1 MTKARILADYVAGG
15 TTATEF
21 DFMDGVTSNVQT
33 QLTALDTAKAPLAS
47 PTFTGTTT
55 VSGDLVPSTPLS
67 NRNMIINGAMAV
79 AQRGTSAV
87 TTHSAFGVDRFSAK
101 HQNDGAFTLQQVSES
116 PAGFAYSSKFTCTTA
131 DASLGAGQY
140 FNVNYSVEG
149 QDLIR
154 LALGSSDAKIFTLSF
169 YVRSSLAGTF
179 GGSLRNGD
187 ANRSYPF
194 TYTISSV
201 NTWERVS
208 VTIQG
213 DTTGTWVITNA
224 AGMYISFGLGVGA
237 TFNGTA
243 GAWAGANL
251 LSSSGTIQ
259 SPIGTLNSTWHITGV
274 QLELGSS
281 ATPFEHRSYADELA
295 RCQRYYYTINAGSA
309 HYPYTA
315 YWAGT
320 GNNRG
325 HADYPCQMRVA
336 PSYAGTNVY
345 GTVPT
350 AEPQKDVCLFHST
363 GYSSEMGL
371 INFNAEL

>member
-1 MTKARILADYVAGG
+1 MADLIIKPATGDGNKLILQDKAGG
-15 TTATEF
+15 AVLTTADSGATIASA
-21 DFMDGVTSNVQT
+21 T
-33 QLTALDTAKAPLAS
+33 LTS
-47 PTFTGTTT
+47 PTINTPTIATPTLTGTTT
-55 VSGDLVPSTPLS
+55 VSGDFVPSTPLS
-67 NRNMIINGAMAV
+67 HRNMIINGAMAV
-79 AQRGTSAV
+79 AQRGTHAV
-87 TTHSAFGVDRFSAK
+87 TAHSAFGVDRFSAK

-131 DASLGAGQY
+131 DASLSAGQY

-179 GGSLRNGD
+179 GGSLRNGA

-213 DTTGTWVITNA
+213 DTSGTWVITNA
-224 AGMYISFGLGVGA
+224 AGMYISFGLGVGS

-243 GAWAGANL
+243 GAWAGANY
-251 LSSSGTIQ
+251 LSSTGTIQ

-281 ATPFEHRSYADELA
+281 ATPFEHRSYADELR
-295 RCQRYYYTINAGSA
+295 RCQRYF
-309 HYPYTA
+309 
-315 YWAGT
+315 
-320 GNNRG
+320 
-325 HADYPCQMRVA
+325 VA
-336 PSYAGTNVY
+336 Y
-345 GTVPT
+345 GT
-350 AEPQKDVCLFHST
+350 FR
-363 GYSSEMGL
+363 
-371 INFNAEL
+371 